1 MIDRSFRLAVP
12 LLMALHLLTIAPAA
26 DARRPT
32 LLQRLREWIGLNPRQ
47 AVGGSRGE
55 SATTVCL
62 ITPRLEASPK
72 ASAPASPP
80 TALVNLPRP
89 TLLAAGELNEIR
101 LEENGRLLWQQRASS
116 TTPISGQIPWPIA
129 PLTPGQEVLLRLRPR
144 GAAGADFATITL
156 RAAPAAQQQTALA
169 LLADPSA
176 RLNTIESTARSG
188 RSALASE
195 LVFAHLAKVPADLDT
210 LRQELVSA
218 GCSNSRR

>member
-12 LLMALHLLTIAPAA
+12 LLMALHLLAIAPSS

-62 ITPRLEASPK
+62 ITPRLEAS
-72 ASAPASPP
+72 ASASPP
-80 TALVNLPRP
+80 IALVSLPSP
-89 TLLAAGELNEIR
+89 TLLAAGELNEVR

-129 PLTPGQEVLLRLRPR
+129 PLSPGQEVLLRLRPR